1 MSVTTAVIP
10 AAGKGTRFL
19 PATKAVP
26 KELLPIMEVPALQLV
41 IEEAMGAGVTHVV
54 LVGHPDKPALERFA
68 EPDPAVIASLRK
80 QGKADLAE
88 RLERIE
94 ADVTFSI
101 VHQPQPLGLGH
112 AVGCAAAVAAGVPFF
127 VLLPDELMAGPQLL
141 QRMADVHA
149 STTGSVLGLKQVP
162 VEQVSAYGVVGGHH
176 HHNHGDDVVAIDAM
190 VEKPAQA
197 DAPSDLIIIGRY
209 LLTASIF
216 DEIAALRPGAG
227 GELQLTDAMRT
238 QSAHTPYHGVIGD
251 VQRRDTG
258 TPLGW
263 LEAVIDAALADPR
276 TAVQVGAMLSSR
288 SNSSG

>member
-26 KELLPIMEVPALQLV
+26 KELLAIMEVPALQLV
-41 IEEAMGAGVTHVV
+41 IEEALGAGVTHVV

-68 EPDPAVIASLRK
+68 DPDPTVIVQLRK
-80 QGKADLAE
+80 QGKSDLAD

-94 ADVTFSI
+94 AEVRFSI

-112 AVGCAAAVAAGVPFF
+112 AVGCASEAVAGEAFF
-127 VLLPDELMAGPQLL
+127 VMLPDELMTGSQLL
-141 QRMADVHA
+141 QRMTAVHA
-149 STTGSVLGLKQVP
+149 VTEGSVLGLKQVP
-162 VEQVSAYGVVGGHH
+162 MDQVSAYGVVGGHRALSF
-176 HHNHGDDVVAIDAM
+176 GDDVVAIEAM
-190 VEKPAQA
+190 VEKPSRA
-197 DAPSDLIIIGRY
+197 DAPSDMIIIGRY

-216 DEIAALRPGAG
+216 DDIAALRPGAG
-227 GELQLTDAMRT
+227 GELQLTDAMRM
-238 QSAHTPYHGVIGD
+238 QSAHTSFHGVIGT

-258 TPLGW
+258 TPMGW

-276 TAVQVGAMLSSR
+276 TADQARALLSSR
-288 SNSSG
+288 VNSEG